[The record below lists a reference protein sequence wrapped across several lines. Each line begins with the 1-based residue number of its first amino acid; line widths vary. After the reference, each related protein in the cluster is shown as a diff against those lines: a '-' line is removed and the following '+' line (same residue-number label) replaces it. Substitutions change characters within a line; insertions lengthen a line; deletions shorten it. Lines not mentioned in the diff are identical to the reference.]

1 MKPRSSASREV
12 RIRRMENKI
21 KGLEKILGIVYRKDS
36 CGRELPTHVNGTTL
50 VGKWWDIE

>member
-21 KGLEKILGIVYRKDS
+21 KRLEKILGIVYRKDS